1 MRTGR
6 KWPERVNML
15 KRRRSLS
22 YRAKQGRTAMCFLE
36 GAWTTVSG
44 RLFHAATTRNE
55 KKVCLMKVCALSLK
69 IFLPCPRRVF
79 AGSTVKN
86 LLAKP
91 CSNRACSE
99 KDRFGESQIPK
110 SFLASILVMS
120 SGPFSPCMTKEFA
133 ESPPNDIWT
142 HFSSFR
148 GRCQSNDHCFAASTS
163 IWRALA
169 LELHDFK
176 SSAKSRHGL
185 ERTSGSLWSRGTCGT
200 RSNAFEKSKNMASDM
215 SPSSLAWVKLSINT
229 SMFVTQER
237 FGRNPC

>member
-1 MRTGR
+1 MQVFLVAVELPPQTHISSSSTSYSSLR
-6 KWPERVNML
+6 K
-15 KRRRSLS
+15 
-22 YRAKQGRTAMCFLE
+22 

-185 ERTSGSLWSRGTCGT
+185 ERTSGRSLTYIR
-200 RSNAFEKSKNMASDM
+200 NSKG
-215 SPSSLAWVKLSINT
+215 PKT
-229 SMFVTQER
+229 E
-237 FGRNPC
+237 P